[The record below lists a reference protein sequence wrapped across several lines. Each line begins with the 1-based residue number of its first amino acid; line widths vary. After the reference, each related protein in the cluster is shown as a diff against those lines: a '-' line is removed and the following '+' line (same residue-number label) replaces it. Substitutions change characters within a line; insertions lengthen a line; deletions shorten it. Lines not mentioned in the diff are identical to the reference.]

1 MWDAVQL
8 SRTPTPYAVASRS
21 AGREALRALESRLRT
36 RRDSG
41 TSRHETYYDTFDWRL
56 HRDGDT
62 LTSTTSD
69 GSWLLTWRASDGA
82 ARQQI
87 TGSETPGFAWDLP
100 GGPFRDALASRVE
113 MRRLLPMV
121 ELESESPRL
130 RVLDAEQ
137 KTIARIELELASAS
151 PPGDTAAARALAPR
165 IRVVPVTGYDRAFD
179 QVVSIVEADLG
190 LQRDETDDLTRAL
203 AGIGKAPGSYTSKF
217 RLTLDPGMPAG
228 EAARQIHRAL
238 LETMLANEDGVRQD
252 VDTEFL
258 HDFRVSVRRTR
269 SCLGQIKGVFPPE
282 PVEKFR
288 KEFAWIGTLTGP
300 TRDMDVYL
308 LKMDDY
314 RSTLPEAV
322 QRDLRPLEEFLRRH
336 QEIEH
341 NKLTAGL
348 DSSRYPDLI
357 RHWREFLGA
366 PLPDDPALPGAKRPV
381 REVAS
386 ERIARCFRRVLK
398 KGRAI
403 KDDSPPARLHRLRIE
418 CKKLRY
424 LLEFFRSLYDPHDV
438 EPVVKSLKRLQDNL
452 GDFNDLQIQRETLK
466 RFAQEMVAED
476 CATVESLMA
485 MGRLVE
491 RLEVR
496 QVKERSRFTKRFA
509 EFDALPMRERFARGI
524 HRPEGTAS

>member
-121 ELESESPRL
+121 ELESESPTL

-203 AGIGKAPGSYTSKF
+203 AGIGKAPGSYSSRF

-238 LETMLANEDGVRQD
+238 LETMLANEDGVRRD

>member
-56 HRDGDT
+56 HREGDT

-121 ELESESPRL
+121 ELESESPTL

-151 PPGDTAAARALAPR
+151 PPGDTAAVRALAPR

-524 HRPEGTAS
+524 HRPEGAAS